1 MSNKNVIDVDAILK
15 EYGEEDFG
23 FSVIS
28 EEEYNAVVNEVAD
41 TAEEY
46 KKRLE
51 AVEKII
57 IPFLTKLLKTADQP
71 IIKWPNRGPVI
82 KEQIEKKSVVKKSP
96 TILST
101 KIKDTSS
108 FISLLEAEMQQTKE
122 IEKVEKL
129 KEEEFS
135 SFISNIKLSLNQDND
150 IEIGRAHV

>member
-28 EEEYNAVVNEVAD
+28 EVEYNAVVNEVAD

-82 KEQIEKKSVVKKSP
+82 KEQIEK
-96 TILST
+96 ILSLT
-101 KIKDTSS
+101 R
-108 FISLLEAEMQQTKE
+108 
-122 IEKVEKL
+122 
-129 KEEEFS
+129 
-135 SFISNIKLSLNQDND
+135 
-150 IEIGRAHV
+150 G